1 MAPCLLSQGTDMQ
14 NYRVDGGVLR
24 LGQGAIV
31 GLSDEQAASR
41 INRLEKIGGGMYRLR
56 EVLEFKSGE
65 TIKVALDDIPKCF
78 RGIAV
83 SLDPPAEASFDAPVR
98 MKKPAKAT
106 T

>member
-1 MAPCLLSQGTDMQ
+1 MGADMQ
-14 NYRVDGGVLR
+14 NYRVDGGILC
-24 LGQGAIV
+24 LGQGAVV
-31 GLSDEQAASR
+31 GLSDEQAAPR
-41 INRLEKIGGGMYRLR
+41 MNRMEKIGDGMYRLR

-83 SLDPPAEASFDAPVR
+83 SLDAPVK

-106 T
+106 A